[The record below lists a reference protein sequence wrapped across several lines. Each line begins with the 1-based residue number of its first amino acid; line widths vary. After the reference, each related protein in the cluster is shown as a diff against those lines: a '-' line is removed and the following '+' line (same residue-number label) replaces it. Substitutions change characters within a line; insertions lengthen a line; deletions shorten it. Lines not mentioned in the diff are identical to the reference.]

1 MHVREVMTPGVECVD
16 PEDTLQQ
23 AAEKMKALNIG
34 PLPVCEND
42 LLVGMLT
49 DRDITVRSTAEGQDP
64 WTDKVRDAMTSG
76 VVWCFDDQEVDYAA
90 QLMKEKK
97 LRRLVVLNRAGRM
110 VGIVSLGD
118 LAVVTGNDQ
127 LAGNT
132 LEAVSEPVRP
142 NRLVND

>member
-1 MHVREVMTPGVECVD
+1 
-16 PEDTLQQ
+16 
-23 AAEKMKALNIG
+23 
-34 PLPVCEND
+34 
-42 LLVGMLT
+42 MLT
-49 DRDITVRSTAEGQDP
+49 DRDIAVRSTAEGQDP
-64 WTDKVRDAMTSG
+64 WTDKVGDAMTSG
-76 VVWCFDDQEVDYAA
+76 VVWCFDDQEVAQAA

-97 LRRLVVLNRAGRM
+97 LRRLVVLNRAGQM

-142 NRLVND
+142 NRLVDD